1 MHYPFQNCLYTYHSA
16 RIAIW
21 LLSALFSS
29 LLIMRH
35 FIDNNNTMEND
46 WIICLVVIRKSF
58 YSFSLCVLLVIVCLN
73 SVELT
78 TIYRLVIRF
87 GESKNQISAMFFRW
101 WHVCGVCNVFIVTTI
116 ADAAVVTNL
125 RFYAMFYILNDRN
138 RMLVYLQF
146 LAQHKQN
153 KRAFVPVLN
162 YISCI

>member
-16 RIAIW
+16 YIAIW

-35 FIDNNNTMEND
+35 FIDDNNTMEND

-78 TIYRLVIRF
+78 TIYRLIIRF

-116 ADAAVVTNL
+116 VNAAVVTNL
-125 RFYAMFYILNDRN
+125 RFYAIFYINWMTEIECSFICN
-138 RMLVYLQF
+138 F
-146 LAQHKQN
+146 WAQHKQN
-153 KRAFVPVLN
+153 KRAFCSSP
-162 YISCI
+162 